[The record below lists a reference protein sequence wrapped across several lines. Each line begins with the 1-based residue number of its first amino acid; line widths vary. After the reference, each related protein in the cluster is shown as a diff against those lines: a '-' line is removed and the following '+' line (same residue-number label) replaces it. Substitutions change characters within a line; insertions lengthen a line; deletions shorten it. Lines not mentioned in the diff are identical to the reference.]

1 MNASHAVCISKRH
14 RVDISTGTQMQQVP
28 LQGAAKDEA
37 TQVLQ
42 QRVEALERQL
52 ADQQQ
57 HEEALRQQVAD
68 LSQQLEHAQVH

>member
-1 MNASHAVCISKRH
+1 
-14 RVDISTGTQMQQVP
+14 MQQVP